1 MKIQTFTKTLFLSI
15 IIIIPFLGSIPT
27 IQSIKV
33 HNSARLIEERQSI
46 KRTYDSLL
54 LNSDHW
60 LQEENESE
68 PIFWD
73 LQENETINYN
83 PVVLSLNHYY
93 WDSLEIYNDSEEY
106 FLEIS
111 ANNELIYDSYA
122 NNSNYYNYWF
132 YPYEWNVSSYLSET
146 PVELVVYFYQGNNHS
161 INHTASIN
169 VIIAPYDEPPTID
182 LDDFKIN
189 LFHWPGTYY
198 SGGYYPYF
206 DPYGPNPYY
215 HLTIYSD
222 GLCELKYGEQSLQES
237 RDYSSE
243 KAKELMQ
250 RLQALRVFEFKEA
263 YYFPSY
269 DYFECSTYQI
279 YLDSRS
285 VQEWRESQESY
296 DYRTLE
302 FFLYPTQFSKAID
315 AILDDISSLYFKP
328 KRWPWQIAFWIAG
341 GSVGGLACIF
351 MAVYVFVFRRRR

>member
-1 MKIQTFTKTLFLSI
+1 MKIRPLIKAFFLCIIIMTSFSASVFIKPSVQARNHSQLQKTKRSLQRSTLFPVKNDDYWI
-15 IIIIPFLGSIPT
+15 
-27 IQSIKV
+27 
-33 HNSARLIEERQSI
+33 
-46 KRTYDSLL
+46 
-54 LNSDHW
+54 
-60 LQEENESE
+60 QEENESE

-73 LQENETINYN
+73 LPDNATINYN
-83 PVVLSLNHYY
+83 PVVLSLNHYF
-93 WDSLEIYNDSEEY
+93 WDYLEIYNTSEEY

-111 ANNELIYDSYA
+111 ANDKLVFDSYA
-122 NNSNYYNYWF
+122 NGSDYDNYWF
-132 YPYEWNVSSYLSET
+132 YPYEWNVSSYPSGT
-146 PVELVVYFYQGNNHS
+146 PVDITVFFYQGNNHS

-169 VIIAPYDEPPTID
+169 VNIDLQDISPTID

-206 DPYGPNPYY
+206 DPSGPNPYY

-222 GLCELKYGEQSLQES
+222 GLCELKFAEQSLQES
-237 RDYSSE
+237 HDYSSE
-243 KAKELMQ
+243 EAKELMQ
-250 RLQALRVFEFKEA
+250 RLQALRVFDLKDA

-279 YLDSRS
+279 YIDSRS

-302 FFLYPTQFSKAID
+302 FPLFPTQFSKVID
-315 AILDDISSLYFKP
+315 AILNDMSQLYFKP
-328 KRWPWQIAFWIAG
+328 KRWPWEIAFWIAG